1 MPPIDDKGGLSLDP
15 GDWGIIVRY
24 SPSLLAWSRL
34 VAATSTE
41 RCVSGEGGTL
51 HPVFSVV
58 PEIRSSAPDI
68 GYVRSLGPL
77 FVPPSGHKF
86 VVVKLKNL
94 ELRCFAFNCELRYHG
109 SDVRLAWMFRYGDD
123 PIEETAERLYTLA
136 AEEAGKPAEWF
147 QELKSS
153 RPQEH
158 DRWIRIARL
167 LLFAVPRG
175 VPASQLRELL
185 RQEVDED
192 LGESTARR
200 FQDWL
205 IYKVHQELKGFLEDI
220 TTETL
225 ARRLGITEMDLYRG
239 LHRPDLAETLGA
251 ALRNLLDGKI
261 ENQEVRVSLAS
272 LAQNDLAGRLLM
284 SEDGPTRYFI
294 LFRPPT
300 TPLGGVGRST
310 FCTHT
315 RCAEHVQFADEMM
328 KMVAYGLVGA
338 GTVWW
343 QWQRTNCWLKS
354 PSRKTRI

>member
-1 MPPIDDKGGLSLDP
+1 M
-15 GDWGIIVRY
+15 
-24 SPSLLAWSRL
+24 
-34 VAATSTE
+34 AATSTE

-205 IYKVHQELKGFLEDI
+205 IYKVHQELRGFSRRYNHRDI
-220 TTETL
+220 SPASRNNRDGSLSRTAS
-225 ARRLGITEMDLYRG
+225 ARPRRNSRC
-239 LHRPDLAETLGA
+239 RPPEP
-251 ALRNLLDGKI
+251 
-261 ENQEVRVSLAS
+261 
-272 LAQNDLAGRLLM
+272 AGR
-284 SEDGPTRYFI
+284 EDRKSRSSGIARVACAK
-294 LFRPPT
+294 RPSGT
-300 TPLGGVGRST
+300 TPHERRRADAVLHPVSASDDSSRRGRPIYVL
-310 FCTHT
+310 HPHPVRGT
-315 RCAEHVQFADEMM
+315 RAIC
-328 KMVAYGLVGA
+328 
-338 GTVWW
+338 
-343 QWQRTNCWLKS
+343 
-354 PSRKTRI
+354 